1 MSERERGKDFHQREK
16 SKIHRSTSTKVYCD
30 SQSTII
36 FCVERERER
45 ERETERS
52 YEVKNFRI
60 DERDFLT
67 ERERERDGYLRKRGR
82 RRR

>member
-1 MSERERGKDFHQREK
+1 MCQREREKKIFHQREK
-16 SKIHRSTSTKVYCD
+16 SKTQRSTSTKVYCD
-30 SQSTII
+30 SQPTII

-67 ERERERDGYLRKRGR
+67 ERKRERERDEYERERG
-82 RRR
+82 

>member
-30 SQSTII
+30 SQSTNI
-36 FCVERERER
+36 FCVERER

-67 ERERERDGYLRKRGR
+67 ERERDGYLRERGR